1 MRLFAAL
8 LCITSVIASAQESVF
23 PTKAEKK
30 MARILEQQLVTT
42 EVKTFLKAKMKL
54 HSKDMRDLVLAVATL
69 KYDEAKRYAQGIANS
84 PRLTEENVPAPAFKV
99 LQDNLR
105 KDANAVIAACDNKSP
120 DELSVAFDSMIA
132 TCMSC
137 HNAYLVPLRE
147 QKKVE
152 KVEKPA
158 AK

>member
-1 MRLFAAL
+1 MRALAL
-8 LCITSVIASAQESVF
+8 LLCLTSVLASAQESVF
-23 PTKAEKK
+23 PSKEEKK
-30 MARILEQQLVTT
+30 MARILEPQVVTV
-42 EVKTFLKAKMKL
+42 EVKAFLKAKMKL
-54 HSKDMRDLVLAVATL
+54 HNKDMRDLVLAVATL

-84 PRLTEENVPAPAFKV
+84 PRLAEENTPAPAFKV

-105 KDANAVIAACDNKSP
+105 KDANAVIAACDKKSP
-120 DELSVAFDSMIA
+120 EELSTAFDSMIA

-137 HNAYLVPLRE
+137 HNAYLVPMRE

-152 KVEKPA
+152 KPA